1 LWTDPSPTRS
11 DPEGSSRNETDLG
24 RLSSLPRIAFLEA
37 ARHDGRK
44 MTDTLDPSST
54 DLVSDDKAGY
64 RVLARKYR
72 PTTFSELIGQAALV
86 RTLSNAIDSGRIAH
100 AFILTGVRGV
110 GKTTTARIIARALNC
125 TGPGDDGGPTIDP
138 CGECANCQ
146 SISEDRHVDVIEM
159 DAASRTGI
167 DDVRELI
174 EGVRYR
180 PVSARYKVY
189 IIDEVHMLSR
199 QAFNGLLKTLEEPP
213 EHVIFIFATTE
224 IRKVPV
230 TVLSRCQ
237 RFDLRRVDMSDLTG
251 HFRNIAKQEGV
262 EVEDEALSIIARAAD
277 GSVRDGLSLL
287 DQAIALSGGAVKAEQ
302 IRDMLGLADR
312 NAVFDLF
319 DQLMSGDIAGALDR
333 FETMYRD
340 GADPVIVLQD
350 LLDVTYWLTRVKVS
364 PEVADAPGVPEA
376 ERTRG
381 AAMAAA
387 LPMPVLTRNWQMLLK
402 GLGETQHASA
412 PLQAAEMTLI
422 RIAYA
427 ADVPP
432 PADLV
437 RKLQA
442 NGPDAQ
448 SPASSAPSPAT
459 PSNAASASSDV
470 RDVQAST
477 PDMAVVPQ
485 TPPPAE
491 PPQSPPTPVPSP
503 ESDPE
508 AGADEDRF
516 AAPAFDPDLD
526 PDLDPDSAPV
536 SEMVES
542 APPTSFDDVVRL
554 FEDKREGI
562 LTKHL
567 RHDLHLVR
575 FEPGRIEFRPT
586 DYAPKDMA
594 NKLSQHLSTWTG
606 MRWIVSVSQETGDLT
621 LAEQQNAFEAEQLR
635 NAETHPLVDAVRS
648 RFPGATVSRVTIRD
662 TPLQDPTNPNSA
674 TDDDAPPEDMARGLS
689 KGDPRQ

>member
-1 LWTDPSPTRS
+1 
-11 DPEGSSRNETDLG
+11 
-24 RLSSLPRIAFLEA
+24 
-37 ARHDGRK
+37 
-44 MTDTLDPSST
+44 MTDILNTSSDLPGDDPGSLLSKQE
-54 DLVSDDKAGY
+54 DDKAGY

-72 PTTFSELIGQAALV
+72 PTNFKQLIGQAALV

-125 TGPGDDGGPTIDP
+125 TGHGGEGGPTIDP
-138 CGECANCQ
+138 CGVCDNCQ

-224 IRKVPV
+224 IRRVPV

-237 RFDLRRVDMSDLTG
+237 RFDLRRVDMAELTS
-251 HFRNIAKQEGV
+251 HFKNIAKQESVGI
-262 EVEDEALSIIARAAD
+262 EDEAVAIIARAAD

-287 DQAIALSGGAVKAEQ
+287 DQAIALAGGTVTAEQ

-350 LLDVTYWLTRVKVS
+350 LLDVTYWLTRVKV
-364 PEVADAPGVPEA
+364 APIIAEASGVPEA

-381 AAMAAA
+381 AAMAAS

-402 GLGETQHASA
+402 GLGETQHASV
-412 PLQAAEMTLI
+412 PMQAAEMTLI

-437 RKLQA
+437 RKLQKNGA
-442 NGPDAQ
+442 NAQ
-448 SPASSAPSPAT
+448 IQPVPSAPPQ
-459 PSNAASASSDV
+459 PS
-470 RDVQAST
+470 T
-477 PDMAVVPQ
+477 
-485 TPPPAE
+485 
-491 PPQSPPTPVPSP
+491 SPPTTPMTAQIIPVPQARP
-503 ESDPE
+503 ELVPDKNP
-508 AGADEDRF
+508 DEGQF
-516 AAPAFDPDLD
+516 AAPVFDPDD
-526 PDLDPDSAPV
+526 DSGGDLDADIDAPV
-536 SEMVES
+536 EMVES
-542 APPTSFDDVVRL
+542 APPANFKAAVKL
-554 FEDKREGI
+554 FEDNREGI

-575 FEPGRIEFRPT
+575 YEIGNIEFRPT
-586 DYAPKDMA
+586 EFTPKDMA

-606 MRWIVSVSQETGDLT
+606 MRWMVSVSQEPGDPT
-621 LAEQQNAFEAEQLR
+621 LAEQQDAFEAEQLKT
-635 NAETHPLVDAVRS
+635 AESHPLVDAVRS
-648 RFPGATVSRVTIRD
+648 HFPGATVNRVTVRD
-662 TPLQDPTNPNSA
+662 TAMAENSTGA
-674 TDDDAPPEDMARGLS
+674 KPDLAVPGLS
-689 KGDPRQ
+689 KGELRK